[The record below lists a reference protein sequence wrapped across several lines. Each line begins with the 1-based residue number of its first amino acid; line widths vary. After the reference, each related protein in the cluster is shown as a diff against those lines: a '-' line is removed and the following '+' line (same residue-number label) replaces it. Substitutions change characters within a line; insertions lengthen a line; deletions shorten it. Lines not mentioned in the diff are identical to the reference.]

1 MEIYKGIGVSQG
13 VSIYRAAVIDAE
25 DYRIPKRVVPK
36 REIANEVKRLR
47 KAFLDATQ
55 EMNTLQSSQADASD
69 GHIKDIFAVHL
80 HFLRDRTLRKNIT
93 DIISEKQYSAEYAVS
108 VVMRD
113 IARHFNHTPDRYI
126 SERANDIFDIEK
138 RIVRHLIGDKR
149 EDLKHL
155 TAPVVVIARDLTPTE
170 TASFDKTYI
179 KGLATDAGGRTSH
192 TAIVARSMGIPAVVA
207 LGDLSQHVT
216 QGDMIIVDGNRGTVI
231 VDPDEETIKE
241 YRSYA
246 AEFLNN
252 EILLNELAELPAVT
266 TDFEPIELLGNIEFP
281 EESTM
286 VLQRGGDG
294 VGLYRTEFL
303 FLDVSEEPSEEDHF
317 NAYMKAI
324 ELMGNRSITIRT
336 VDLGADKFTQARSGE
351 PERNPFLGLRSIR
364 YCLQHVPMFKA
375 QLRAILRAS
384 AFGKVKMMFP
394 LITSMV
400 ELRQAKWIVADVKED
415 LEEQGIAFDENMPVG
430 IMIETP
436 ASALIADD
444 LAQEVDFFSIGTND
458 LIQYTLAVDRVNE
471 RVASLYNPMH
481 PAVLQL
487 LSSVAKSAK
496 RAKIDVSICGEMAS
510 EPEVTP
516 LLLGMGFRTLSLAPP
531 MIPEVKKVIR
541 SVSVEYCRR
550 MARKVLAFDTE
561 SQTVNFIRE
570 EFRKINEGK
579 LTE

>member
-1 MEIYKGIGVSQG
+1 
-13 VSIYRAAVIDAE
+13 
-25 DYRIPKRVVPK
+25 
-36 REIANEVKRLR
+36 
-47 KAFLDATQ
+47 
-55 EMNTLQSSQADASD
+55 
-69 GHIKDIFAVHL
+69 
-80 HFLRDRTLRKNIT
+80 
-93 DIISEKQYSAEYAVS
+93 
-108 VVMRD
+108 
-113 IARHFNHTPDRYI
+113 
-126 SERANDIFDIEK
+126 
-138 RIVRHLIGDKR
+138 
-149 EDLKHL
+149 
-155 TAPVVVIARDLTPTE
+155 
-170 TASFDKTYI
+170 
-179 KGLATDAGGRTSH
+179 
-192 TAIVARSMGIPAVVA
+192 
-207 LGDLSQHVT
+207 
-216 QGDMIIVDGNRGTVI
+216 
-231 VDPDEETIKE
+231 TIKE

-286 VLQRGGDG
+286 ILQRGGDG

-516 LLLGMGFRTLSLAPP
+516 LLLGMGFRTLSLVPP

-541 SVSVEYCRR
+541 SVSIEYCRR

-579 LTE
+579 LTD